1 MAACLGESYER
12 FSVRL
17 RTFPMLPDT
26 SKQKYFDEYMEVGK
40 KDRET
45 GELTRFIVS
54 NDEAFGLEI
63 TLKQGFNHG
72 YYGVMIKL
80 SDVHSGSLIWQK
92 KYPKYNAKE
101 PSQKDERILIESIDY
116 AIIDGGLR
124 SNVHM
129 KLAPLVPENDFIK
142 PGANGACRY
151 PRMLEG
157 LCIGVCKY
165 KGAGDI
171 QCTKDEFDLKLKEHT
186 LKLDNYAMQIDGRH
200 SLDTL
205 ERTLVHRNFYQ
216 KHKIAHKLRLAN
228 GVAVLDEDIKKYLTP
243 PTHTKKLFRYSDTQ
257 NFYYLWRGEKFFDTA
272 AIAQTPI
279 APIRQSWDLLTSRER
294 EIAYR
299 ELSKND
305 FQQIWS
311 HHYKALGPKPKKSKL
326 YSYEIPR
333 AFKKLQE
340 RRRYL
345 DKGEIP
351 QDSEVVGKSEKA
363 AIDLEIRPEKLKFLG
378 KTRITGA
385 SRGSGLVAPVPKPAE
400 AVGHRPDIASQP
412 QTDQTSRSMSS
423 VSSESAHIQP
433 ASGIAIVGHVSS
445 STLGEFGPY
454 NLEPVCLECSCRF
467 PSSRAFI
474 SHFQATHGH
483 TLKSMEQPAVVGR
496 SSETT
501 NPHSRSAFCNSFPR
515 VSPCLGATESIH
527 TTSNMLTKPASSNST
542 APETLIAPS
551 SVCSGSERQ
560 IKKGV
565 TECASAKACN
575 LELSSSTTTL
585 QPKIKF
591 EPTFK
596 APKRPAEFMDLSRSK
611 RPSLAKKPFMETAL
625 KSRLDHISNQ
635 RIEQGM
641 NPSVSSS
648 ANVESE
654 SPRPGEQRPSDPM
667 DIDNPVAAG
676 PLKFRKLAPDSSVTT
691 RPTALTPST
700 QSVELLT
707 SSNVKS
713 KTSKISPSSNAEAV
727 NTIVK
732 RPALPALTSQP
743 SIMDTSN
750 PDSPTTLPFA
760 QALIPVSVAS
770 HDKTENSQI
779 TPSPSVQAMNASAEL
794 PVADQLA
801 SNTPPKTGFSACPT
815 ANALSTINEST
826 ESPNIQIID
835 LDTWVPSLAFT
846 TTYLSTTTPVPMLK
860 SETDPD
866 KKLDLNVNGN
876 MKNLDAELKILEE
889 EARKKEVELEDALR
903 VAEARKEMNG
913 VRRRIEQLRSWEL

>member
-1 MAACLGESYER
+1 MAACLGESYDR

-17 RTFPMLPDT
+17 RTFPMISDT
-26 SKQKYFDEYMEVGK
+26 SKQKYLDEFMEVGK

-72 YYGVMIKL
+72 YYDGVMIKL

-92 KYPKYNAKE
+92 KYPKSNAKE
-101 PSQKDERILIESIDY
+101 PSQKDESILIESIDY

-142 PGANGACRY
+142 PGVNGTRRY

-171 QCTKDEFDLKLKEHT
+171 QCTKDEYDLKLKEHT
-186 LKLDNYAMQIDGRH
+186 MKLDNYTMQVDGRH

-205 ERTLVHRNFYQ
+205 ERTLVHRNVYQ
-216 KHKIAHKLRLAN
+216 KHKITHKLRLAN
-228 GVAVLDEDIKKYLTP
+228 GEAVLDKDIEKYLTP

-257 NFYYLWRGEKFFDTA
+257 NFYYLWRGEKFFDTT

-294 EIAYR
+294 EIAYG
-299 ELSKND
+299 ELSKHD

-311 HHYKALGPKPKKSKL
+311 HHYKALGPKPKKAATDALKNELRKNLPDYWRSWSKL
-326 YSYEIPR
+326 YWYEIPR

-340 RRRYL
+340 RRRYI

-363 AIDLEIRPEKLKFLG
+363 AIDLENRPEKLDKFSG
-378 KTRITGA
+378 NTRIPSLAHTGA
-385 SRGSGLVAPVPKPAE
+385 SRGSGLVAPVSKPAG
-400 AVGHRPDIASQP
+400 AVRNRPDITPQP
-412 QTDQTSRSMSS
+412 QTDQNSRSMSS
-423 VSSESAHIQP
+423 LASESAQIQP
-433 ASGIAIVGHVSS
+433 ATGIAIVGNVSS
-445 STLGEFGPY
+445 STTGEFGPY
-454 NLEPVCLECSCRF
+454 NPEPVCLECSCRF

-474 SHFQATHGH
+474 SHLQATHGR
-483 TLKSMEQPAVVGR
+483 TLDS
-496 SSETT
+496 T
-501 NPHSRSAFCNSFPR
+501 
-515 VSPCLGATESIH
+515 TESTH
-527 TTSNMLTKPASSNST
+527 TTSNMLTKPTSGST
-542 APETLIAPS
+542 ALEALNAPS
-551 SVCSGSERQ
+551 SRCSDSERQ
-560 IKKGV
+560 IDNGV
-565 TECASAKACN
+565 TECASSKACN
-575 LELSSSTTTL
+575 VELSSSTATL

-596 APKRPAEFMDLSRSK
+596 APKRPAEFMDLSGSK

-625 KSRLDHISNQ
+625 ESRLDHISNQ
-635 RIEQGM
+635 RVEQGT

-654 SPRPGEQRPSDPM
+654 PHRSGEQRPSDPM

-700 QSVELLT
+700 QSVELLA
-707 SSNVKS
+707 SSNTKS
-713 KTSKISPSSNAEAV
+713 EKLQISPSSNAEPV

-732 RPALPALTSQP
+732 RPALPALTSEP

-750 PDSPTTLPFA
+750 PDPPETIPFA
-760 QALIPVSVAS
+760 QALIPISVAS
-770 HDKTENSQI
+770 DVKTENSQT
-779 TPSPSVQAMNASAEL
+779 TPSPSVQVINAPAKL
-794 PVADQLA
+794 PIAGQLDFGASSETGLSPCPAAVALLA
-801 SNTPPKTGFSACPT
+801 VIKATKP
-815 ANALSTINEST
+815 
-826 ESPNIQIID
+826 PNI
-835 LDTWVPSLAFT
+835 
-846 TTYLSTTTPVPMLK
+846 
-860 SETDPD
+860 
-866 KKLDLNVNGN
+866 
-876 MKNLDAELKILEE
+876 
-889 EARKKEVELEDALR
+889 
-903 VAEARKEMNG
+903 
-913 VRRRIEQLRSWEL
+913 